1 MELTIFAKK
10 RTTTEGKRFYTY
22 LTQLTRKEDGERVS
36 VQVKFPEGLA
46 PKADDCPLNITVD
59 KEKANLSTK
68 KIGTDKGEI
77 TSRTLWIKDYTI
89 SENQFEDTSLDD
101 YE

>member
-1 MELTIFAKK
+1 MELTVFAKK

-46 PKADDCPLNITVD
+46 PKADECPLNIIVD
-59 KEKANLSTK
+59 KEKANLATK
-68 KIGTDKGEI
+68 NIGTENGEI
-77 TSRTLWIKDYTI
+77 ISRTLWIKDYTI
-89 SENQFEDTSLDD
+89 SENPFEDTSLDD

>member
-1 MELTIFAKK
+1 MELTVFAKK

-46 PKADDCPLNITVD
+46 PKADECPINIIV
-59 KEKANLSTK
+59 EKDEANLATK
-68 KIGTDKGEI
+68 SVKTENGEI
-77 TSRTLWIKDYTI
+77 TSRTLWVKEYAVD
-89 SENQFEDTSLDD
+89 ENPFVDNSLDD

>member
-1 MELTIFAKK
+1 MELTVFAKK
-10 RTTTEGKRFYTY
+10 RTTSEGKRFYTY
-22 LTQLTRKEDGERVS
+22 LTQLTRKEDGEHVS

-59 KEKANLSTK
+59 KDKANLAIK
-68 KIGTDKGEI
+68 KVETENGEI
-77 TSRTLWIKDYTI
+77 TSRTLWVKDYTI
-89 SENQFEDTSLDD
+89 SENPFEDNSLDD

>member
-1 MELTIFAKK
+1 MLLTVFAKK

-59 KEKANLSTK
+59 KEKANLAVK
-68 KIGTDKGEI
+68 KLGTENGEVI
-77 TSRTLWIKDYTI
+77 SRTLWIKEYTI
-89 SENQFEDTSLDD
+89 SENPFEDTSLDD

>member
-1 MELTIFAKK
+1 MELTVFAKK
-10 RTTTEGKRFYTY
+10 RTTKEGKLFYTY
-22 LTQLTRKEDGERVS
+22 LTQLIRIEDGEPVT

-59 KEKANLSTK
+59 KEKANLAVKELETEN
-68 KIGTDKGEI
+68 GEI
-77 TSRTLWIKDYTI
+77 TSRTLWVKEYTI
-89 SENQFEDTSLDD
+89 SENPYEDTSLDE

>member
-10 RTTTEGKRFYTY
+10 RTTTEGKLFYTY

-36 VQVKFPEGLA
+36 AQVKFPEGLA
-46 PKADDCPLNITVD
+46 PKIDTCPLNITVD

-68 KIGTDKGEI
+68 KLGTENGEI
-77 TSRTLWIKDYTI
+77 TSRTLWIKDYAL
-89 SENQFEDTSLDD
+89 SENPFEDTSLDD

>member
-1 MELTIFAKK
+1 MLLTVFAKK

-22 LTQLTRKEDGERVS
+22 LTQLTRKEDGEHVS

-59 KEKANLSTK
+59 KEKANLATK
-68 KIGTDKGEI
+68 KVETENGEI
-77 TSRTLWIKDYTI
+77 TSRTLWVKEYMI
-89 SENQFEDTSLDD
+89 SENPFEDTSLDD

>member
-1 MELTIFAKK
+1 MELTVFAKK

-22 LTQLTRKEDGERVS
+22 LTQLTRKEDSERVS

-59 KEKANLSTK
+59 KEKANLAIK
-68 KIGTDKGEI
+68 KLGTENGEI
-77 TSRTLWIKDYTI
+77 ISRTLWIKEYTI
-89 SENQFEDTSLDD
+89 SENSFEDTSLDD

>member
-1 MELTIFAKK
+1 MELTVFAKK

-22 LTQLTRKEDGERVS
+22 LTQLTRKEDGARIA

-46 PKADDCPLNITVD
+46 PKADDCPLNIIVD
-59 KEKANLSTK
+59 KEKANLAIK
-68 KIGTDKGEI
+68 NLGTENGEI
-77 TSRTLWIKDYTI
+77 ISRTLWIKEYTI
-89 SENQFEDTSLDD
+89 SENPFEDTSLDD

>member
-1 MELTIFAKK
+1 MELTVFAKK

-59 KEKANLSTK
+59 KEKANLAIK
-68 KIGTDKGEI
+68 KLGTENGEI
-77 TSRTLWIKDYTI
+77 ISRTLWIKEYTI
-89 SENQFEDTSLDD
+89 SENPFEDTSLDD

>member
-36 VQVKFPEGLA
+36 AQVKFPEGLA
-46 PKADDCPLNITVD
+46 PKIDVCPLNITVD

-68 KIGTDKGEI
+68 KIETENGEI
-77 TSRTLWIKDYTI
+77 TSRTLWVKDYAL
-89 SENQFEDTSLDD
+89 SENPFEDTSLDD

>member
-1 MELTIFAKK
+1 MLLTVFAKK

-22 LTQLTRKEDGERVS
+22 LTQLTRKEDGEHIS

-46 PKADDCPLNITVD
+46 PKADDCPINIIVD
-59 KEKANLSTK
+59 KDKANLSTK
-68 KIGTDKGEI
+68 NIETEKGVI
-77 TSRTLWIKDYTI
+77 ISRTLWVKDYTVNPD
-89 SENQFEDTSLDD
+89 SFVDNSLED

>member
-1 MELTIFAKK
+1 MELTVFAKK

-46 PKADDCPLNITVD
+46 PKADDCPLNIIVD
-59 KEKANLSTK
+59 KEKANLAIK
-68 KIGTDKGEI
+68 KLGTENGEI
-77 TSRTLWIKDYTI
+77 ISRTLWIKEYTI
-89 SENQFEDTSLDD
+89 SKNPFEDTSLDD

>member
-1 MELTIFAKK
+1 MELTVFAKK

-22 LTQLTRKEDGERVS
+22 LTQLTRKEDGARVS

-46 PKADDCPLNITVD
+46 PKVDDCPLNITVD
-59 KEKANLSTK
+59 KDKANLVTK
-68 KIGTDKGEI
+68 KVGNENGEI

-89 SENQFEDTSLDD
+89 SENPFEDTSLDD

>member
-1 MELTIFAKK
+1 MELTVFAKK

-22 LTQLTRKEDGERVS
+22 LTQLTRKEDGERVA
-36 VQVKFPEGLA
+36 VQVKFPEGFA

-59 KEKANLSTK
+59 KEKANLAIK
-68 KIGTDKGEI
+68 KLGTENGEI
-77 TSRTLWIKDYTI
+77 ISRTLWIKEYTI
-89 SENQFEDTSLDD
+89 SENPFEDTSLDD